1 MKQDV
6 IQTLVKSIRESAKTE
21 VTSANIQ
28 EDGSVTMELQV
39 DQHSLTVSID
49 QDGMRL
55 VRGSV
60 KEIAASPPNLR
71 GRYNRIKNPEAFTAD
86 ELREKNLPLYWNED
100 WLRKELD
107 RLGSYTEIART
118 HGFPSATTIASYA
131 KRKFGIDVQGQFEE
145 KRKKVVEEYKKGDTT
160 HLELAKK
167 YDVAVATVYRWLSES
182 GKQTKRPR
190 RGRKPQNASSN

>member
-6 IQTLVKSIRESAKTE
+6 IQTLVDAIRTSAKTE

-28 EDGSVTMELQV
+28 EDGSVTLVLQI
-39 DQHSLTVSID
+39 DQHELTVSVGD
-49 QDGMRL
+49 VRL
-55 VRGSV
+55 VKGSL
-60 KEIAASPPNLR
+60 KKIAESPPNLR
-71 GRYNRIKNPEAFTAD
+71 GRYNRIKNPESFSVD
-86 ELREKNLPLYWNED
+86 DLREKNLPLYWNED

-107 RLGSYTEIART
+107 RLGTYTEIARQ

-160 HLELAKK
+160 HLELANK
-167 YDVAVATVYRWLSES
+167 YGVAVATVYRWLSES
-182 GKQTKRPR
+182 SKKTERPR
-190 RGRKPQNASSN
+190 RGRRPQNTAN